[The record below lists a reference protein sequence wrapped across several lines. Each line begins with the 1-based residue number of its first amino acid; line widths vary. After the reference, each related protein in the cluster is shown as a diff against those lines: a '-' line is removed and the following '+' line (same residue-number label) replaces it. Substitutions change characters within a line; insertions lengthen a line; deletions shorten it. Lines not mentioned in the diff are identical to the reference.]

1 LSSCFQVEELA
12 REDGGNGRGEE
23 GTLTASGSD
32 GKVLMSYYMK
42 IAIIFAKNT
51 NKTGR
56 GTASKNAGRED
67 KGFISRLR
75 PILGNPPLNEVQGQN

>member
-1 LSSCFQVEELA
+1 MSSCFQVEELA

-56 GTASKNAGRED
+56 GTASKMQAGRTKALSQD
-67 KGFISRLR
+67 CAQFWGTRR
-75 PILGNPPLNEVQGQN
+75 